1 MARLANYTEKW
12 FFIHLFFIYFKV
24 FYYYC
29 YISLVLVLVFG
40 FYFYLTE
47 RKGLFI
53 YLWKKKRIEMETGY

>member
-12 FFIHLFFIYFKV
+12 FFIHLFISRFFIIIV
-24 FYYYC
+24 
-29 YISLVLVLVFG
+29 ILVWFWFWFLV